1 MKLKHPIEIWEGNM
15 SVSFP
20 RNRNHVSLHNNY
32 EVEIQGSMKMNANET
47 SKLRGS
53 WDGGWG
59 YSKFI

>member
-1 MKLKHPIEIWEGNM
+1 M

-20 RNRNHVSLHNNY
+20 RNRKHVSLHNNY
-32 EVEIQGSMKMNANET
+32 EVEIQGSMKMNTNET